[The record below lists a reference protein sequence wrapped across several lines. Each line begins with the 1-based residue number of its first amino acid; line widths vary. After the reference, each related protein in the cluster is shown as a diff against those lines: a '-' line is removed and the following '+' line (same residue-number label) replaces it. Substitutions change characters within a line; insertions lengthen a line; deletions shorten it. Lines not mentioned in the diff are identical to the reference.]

1 LKKVVVDSN
10 VFFSI
15 LLGKSDSLRD
25 RLFSE
30 KDYKFYS
37 CRFSII
43 ELFKHKEKLISYSL
57 LKEEEILEVFYSILK
72 KVEFYNEDLIT
83 DSSLQEGFILC
94 KDIDEKD
101 VLFVSLAI
109 ELSALLW
116 TGDKKL
122 KEGLKSKGFNNF
134 FIIEKRQA

>member
-1 LKKVVVDSN
+1 MLD
-10 VFFSI
+10 I
-15 LLGKSDSLRD
+15 
-25 RLFSE
+25 LFSE

-43 ELFKHKEKLISYSL
+43 ELFKHKGKLIRYSL

-94 KDIDEKD
+94 NDIDEKD

-134 FIIEKRQA
+134 FIIEEKGQA